1 MIERRLIFEIH
12 RLKDLGLTN
21 RAIAKTLN
29 MGRDTIAKY
38 LENPNPQRPAIKRS
52 SKLDSFKDEIARML
66 GIDPE
71 ASGEVIRRR
80 LALVGFNGGKTIL
93 NDYLKTIRAEYRQK
107 RAFIRFESPP
117 GAQMQIDWGHFES
130 LTYGNTKRKLYCMAV
145 IECHSRLL
153 YLEFTHSQRQ
163 ETLHRCLLNAFSFF
177 GGTPRELVHDN
188 MLTAVIE
195 RDGSLVRYNEAFLS
209 FLRPFHISAFAC
221 NPAQPQE
228 KGKIEKGAINYIRN
242 NFWPLKT
249 FKDLFDVQTQ
259 AEHWRDTVANVRL
272 HRTTGEKP
280 VERFNSEN
288 LRPLPAFLP
297 DCRDIAD
304 AKVYPDFCF
313 HFDANSYTV
322 APWLIGKRVVVKA
335 DAKTVSVYF
344 KDKLVAVHNRS
355 WQRRER
361 IELPEHRDAAISQ
374 RHKHWVSQ
382 DTAILI
388 SLGEE
393 AKTYVERL
401 ATTHQPLKKSVQRLL
416 ALTDEYGSAA
426 LLQAI
431 RRATSHNAYG
441 ADYIE
446 NILYQEMTPKREHPP
461 VRLNQEALN
470 RIRLQ
475 EPCLA
480 EYDSLAVRRRKQN
493 DRD

>member
-1 MIERRLIFEIH
+1 MIDRRLVFEIH
-12 RLKDLGLTN
+12 RLKDLGLAD
-21 RAIAKTLN
+21 RAIARSLN
-29 MGRDTIAKY
+29 IGRDTVGKY
-38 LENPNPQRPAIKRS
+38 LNNPNPGRAPIQRA
-52 SKLDSFKDEIARML
+52 SKLDSFKDEIAKML
-66 GIDPE
+66 SVDPE

-80 LALVGFNGGKTIL
+80 LALLGFDGGKTIV
-93 NDYLKTIRAEYRQK
+93 NDYLKTVRGEYRQK
-107 RAFIRFESPP
+107 RAFIRFESLP
-117 GAQMQIDWGHFES
+117 GAQMQIDWGHFDY
-130 LTYGNTKRKLYCMAV
+130 LPYGNTKRKLYCMAA

-163 ETLHRCLLNAFSFF
+163 ETLHCCLLNAFRFF

-188 MLTAVIE
+188 MLTAVVE
-195 RDGSLVRYNEAFLS
+195 RDGPLVRYNEAFLT
-209 FLRPFHISAFAC
+209 FLRHFHIVPFAC

-228 KGKIEKGAINYIRN
+228 KGKVEKGAINYIRN
-242 NFWPLKT
+242 SFWPLRT
-249 FKDLFDVQTQ
+249 FKDLFEVQSQ

-272 HRTTGEKP
+272 HRTTGERP
-280 VERFNSEN
+280 IERFKPDH
-288 LRPLPAFLP
+288 LKPLPDTLP
-297 DCRDIAD
+297 DCRDTAE

-313 HFDANSYTV
+313 HFDGNTYTV
-322 APWLIGKRVVVKA
+322 APWLIGKHVTVKA
-335 DAKTVSVYF
+335 DSRTVSVYF
-344 KDKLVAVHNRS
+344 KEKLVAVHHRS

-361 IELPEHRDAAISQ
+361 IELPEHRDAARSQ

-393 AKTYVERL
+393 SKTYVERL

-416 ALTDEYGSAA
+416 ALMDEYGSAA

-441 ADYIE
+441 AAYIE

-480 EYDSLAVRRRKQN
+480 EYDSLAVRRRKRN

>member
-12 RLKDLGLTN
+12 RLKDLGLAN
-21 RAIAKTLN
+21 RAIAKTLKI
-29 MGRDTIAKY
+29 GRDTIAKY
-38 LENPNPQRPAIKRS
+38 LENPNPQKIMIKRS
-52 SKLDSFKDEIARML
+52 SKLDSFKDEIAKML
-66 GIDPE
+66 GVDPDV
-71 ASGEVIRRR
+71 SGEVIRRR
-80 LALVGFNGGKTIL
+80 LALLGFDGGKTIV
-93 NDYLKTIRAEYRQK
+93 NDYLKTIRAQYRQK
-107 RAFIRFESPP
+107 RAFIRFESLP

-130 LTYGNTKRKLYCMAV
+130 LTYGNTRRKLYCLAV

-153 YLEFTHSQRQ
+153 YLEFTHAQRQ
-163 ETLHRCLLNAFSFF
+163 ETLHRCLVNAFQFF

-188 MLTAVIE
+188 MLTAVVE
-195 RDGSLVRYNEAFLS
+195 RDGPLVRYNEAFLT
-209 FLRPFHISAFAC
+209 FLRHFHILPFAC

-242 NFWPLKT
+242 SFWPLTT
-249 FKDLFDVQTQ
+249 FKDLFGVQSQ

-272 HRTTGEKP
+272 HRTTGERP
-280 VERFNSEN
+280 IERFKSEH
-288 LRPLPAFLP
+288 LRPLPEHLP
-297 DCRDIAD
+297 DCRDTAD

-313 HFDANSYTV
+313 HFDGNTYTV
-322 APWLIGKRVVVKA
+322 APWLIGKHVTVKA
-335 DAKTVSVYF
+335 DSRTVSVYF
-344 KDKLVAVHNRS
+344 KEKLVAGHQRS
-355 WQRRER
+355 WQKRQR

-374 RHKHWVSQ
+374 RQKHWVSQ

-401 ATTHQPLKKSVQRLL
+401 ATTQHPLKRSVQRIL
-416 ALTDEYGSAA
+416 ALMDEYGSTA

-431 RRATSHNAYG
+431 RRAISHNAYG

-461 VRLNQEALN
+461 VKLNRESLN

-480 EYDSLAVRRRKQN
+480 DYDSLAVRRRKQN

>member
-12 RLKDLGLTN
+12 RLKDLGFAN
-21 RAIAKTLN
+21 RAIAKTLKI
-29 MGRDTIAKY
+29 GRDTIAKY
-38 LENPNPQRPAIKRS
+38 LENPNPQKPVIKRS
-52 SKLDSFKDEIARML
+52 SKLDSFKDEIEKML
-66 GIDPE
+66 GVDPDV
-71 ASGEVIRRR
+71 SGEVIRRR
-80 LALVGFNGGKTIL
+80 LALLGFDGGKTIV
-93 NDYLKTIRAEYRQK
+93 NDYLKTIRAEYKQK
-107 RAFIRFESPP
+107 RAFIRFESLP

-130 LTYGNTKRKLYCMAV
+130 LTYGNAKRKLYCLAV

-188 MLTAVIE
+188 MLTAVVE
-195 RDGSLVRYNEAFLS
+195 RDGPLVRYNEAFLT
-209 FLRPFHISAFAC
+209 FLRHFHILPLAC

-242 NFWPLKT
+242 SFWPLRT
-249 FKDLFDVQTQ
+249 FKDLFDVQAQ

-272 HRTTGEKP
+272 HRTTGERP
-280 VERFNSEN
+280 IERFRPDH
-288 LRPLPAFLP
+288 LRPLPDALP
-297 DCRDIAD
+297 DCRDTAD
-304 AKVYPDFCF
+304 LKVYPDFCF
-313 HFDANSYTV
+313 HFDGNTYTV
-322 APWLIGKRVVVKA
+322 APWLIGKHVTVKA
-335 DAKTVSVYF
+335 DSGTVSVYF
-344 KDKLVAVHNRS
+344 KEKLVAGHQRS
-355 WQRRER
+355 WQKRQR
-361 IELPEHRDAAISQ
+361 IELPEHRDAAKSQ
-374 RHKHWVSQ
+374 HHKHWVSH
-382 DTAILI
+382 DTAVLI

-416 ALTDEYGSAA
+416 ALMDEYGSAA

-431 RRATSHNAYG
+431 RRAISHNAYG

-461 VRLNQEALN
+461 VKLNREALN
-470 RIRLQ
+470 HIRLQ

>member
-1 MIERRLIFEIH
+1 MIDRRLVFEIH
-12 RLKDLGLTN
+12 RLKDLGLAD
-21 RAIAKTLN
+21 RAIARNLN
-29 MGRDTIAKY
+29 IGRDSVGKY
-38 LENPNPQRPAIKRS
+38 FNNPNPRRAPIQRA
-52 SKLDSFKDEIARML
+52 SKLDSFKDEIAKML
-66 GIDPE
+66 SVDPE

-80 LALVGFNGGKTIL
+80 LAVLGFDGGKTIV
-93 NDYLKTIRAEYRQK
+93 NDYLKTVLGKYRQK
-107 RAFIRFESPP
+107 RAFIRFESLP
-117 GAQMQIDWGHFES
+117 GAQMQIDWGHFDS
-130 LTYGNTKRKLYCMAV
+130 LTYGNTKRKLYCMAA
-145 IECHSRLL
+145 IECHSRVL

-163 ETLHRCLLNAFSFF
+163 ETLHCCLLNAFRFF

-188 MLTAVIE
+188 MLTAVVE
-195 RDGSLVRYNEAFLS
+195 RDGPLVRYNEAFLT
-209 FLRPFHISAFAC
+209 FLRHFHIVPFAC

-242 NFWPLKT
+242 SFWPLRT
-249 FKDLFDVQTQ
+249 FKDLFEVQSQ

-272 HRTTGEKP
+272 HRTTGERP
-280 VERFNSEN
+280 IERFKPDH
-288 LRPLPAFLP
+288 LKPLPDTLP
-297 DCRDIAD
+297 DCRDTAE

-313 HFDANSYTV
+313 HFDGNTYTV
-322 APWLIGKRVVVKA
+322 APWLIGKHVTVKA
-335 DAKTVSVYF
+335 DPRTVSVYF
-344 KDKLVAVHNRS
+344 KEKLVAVHHRS

-361 IELPEHRDAAISQ
+361 IELPEHRDAARSQ

-393 AKTYVERL
+393 SKTYVERL
-401 ATTHQPLKKSVQRLL
+401 ATTQQPLKKSVQRLL
-416 ALTDEYGSAA
+416 ALMDEYGSAA

-446 NILYQEMTPKREHPP
+446 NILYQEMTPKRQHPP

-480 EYDSLAVRRRKQN
+480 EYDSLAVRRRKPK
-493 DRD
+493 

>member
-1 MIERRLIFEIH
+1 MLERRLIFEIH
-12 RLKDLGLTN
+12 RLKDLGLSI
-21 RAIAKTLN
+21 RAIAKALKI
-29 MGRDTIAKY
+29 GRDTIGRY
-38 LENPNPQRPAIKRS
+38 LDNPNPQRPTIKRP
-52 SKLDSFKDEIARML
+52 SKLDCFKDKIAKML
-66 GIDPE
+66 SVDPE

-80 LALVGFNGGKTIL
+80 LALLGFDGGKTIV
-93 NDYLKTIRAEYRQK
+93 NDYLKTVRGEYRQK
-107 RAFIRFESPP
+107 RAFIRFESLP
-117 GAQMQIDWGHFES
+117 GAQMQIDWGHFDS
-130 LTYGNTKRKLYCMAV
+130 LTYGNTKRKLYCMAA

-163 ETLHRCLLNAFSFF
+163 ETLHCCLLNAFRFF

-188 MLTAVIE
+188 MLTAVVE
-195 RDGSLVRYNEAFLS
+195 RDGPLVRYNEAFLT
-209 FLRPFHISAFAC
+209 FLRHFHIVPFAC

-242 NFWPLKT
+242 SFWPLRT
-249 FKDLFDVQTQ
+249 FKDLFEVQSQ

-272 HRTTGEKP
+272 HRTTGERP
-280 VERFNSEN
+280 IERFKPDH
-288 LRPLPAFLP
+288 LKPLPDTLP
-297 DCRDIAD
+297 DCRDTAE

-313 HFDANSYTV
+313 HFDGNTYTV
-322 APWLIGKRVVVKA
+322 APWLIGKHVTVKA
-335 DAKTVSVYF
+335 DSRTVSVYF
-344 KDKLVAVHNRS
+344 KEKLVAVHHRS
-355 WQRRER
+355 WQRRQR
-361 IELPEHRDAAISQ
+361 TELPEHRDAARSQ

-393 AKTYVERL
+393 SKTYVERL
-401 ATTHQPLKKSVQRLL
+401 ATTQQPLKNSVQRLL
-416 ALTDEYGSAA
+416 ALMDEYGSAA

-480 EYDSLAVRRRKQN
+480 EYDSLAVRRRKPK
-493 DRD
+493 